1 MDPERAIEDARSVCA
16 DLRTLFEQP
25 GGPESLEEVERL
37 CEIGHLVIE
46 DPRCRGELEDVRRY
60 ARFLMLGDHRRWA
73 RGSTSGRVHLREL
86 ILHLL
91 RAVDV
96 LLESLALNKRAARVR
111 SNARNTRLSS
121 EAMRARV
128 RA

>member
-1 MDPERAIEDARSVCA
+1 MDPDRAIEDARSVCA

-25 GGPESLEEVERL
+25 NGPESVEEIERL
-37 CEIGHLVIE
+37 CEIGHLITE
-46 DPRCRGELEDVRRY
+46 DFRCRAELGDVRRY

-73 RGSTSGRVHLREL
+73 RGSTPGRVHLREL

-91 RAVDV
+91 RAIDV
-96 LLESLALNKRAARVR
+96 RLESLALNKRAARVR
-111 SNARNTRLSS
+111 SHAREARLNNV
-121 EAMRARV
+121 ALRARV